1 MADDITRNTVMDED
15 LTRRVDDI
23 NAMPDMPVDATIK
36 PQAAS
41 GMTASQDFEADRTMH
56 IDAVQAMADANP
68 AANGDTTLR
77 TIRPD
82 VSAHTNNTAKS
93 DAKVFLIKG
102 DEYEMVK
109 CLSDSSGEAQVF
121 LVSRNDKEYVL
132 KVYYPNFDINR
143 KLLQLVRSFQF
154 EMIVELYDYGKTYVD
169 GKHRYY
175 ELMEY
180 LRGGSLRDVQLNGD
194 FNRFRRIALQAAA
207 ALAYCH
213 ENGVLHKD
221 IKPTNFFFRDEN
233 QEQLVL
239 GDFGISALREG
250 NSMTYHTTQARTPI
264 YAAPEMYADVIDGE
278 VEIAPAAD
286 FYSLGMTLFA
296 TWLGENPMS
305 SNERI
310 MMRQKSEGRLPRLSE
325 LPDKVRQLVQGL
337 TSVNQ
342 QSRWGY
348 DEVERW
354 FLGEDVPVDTS
365 SPFLR
370 YKSFI
375 VDPDKN
381 IVADNVHELVP
392 LLAEREQLGISYL
405 YNGRLIQWLENSGN
419 NKLSEMLKDI
429 ITNKYPVD
437 KKAGFMY
444 SLYTMEPTFPYT
456 DMHGATCDDVHSIA
470 MSLLSNQDEYAV
482 MLRKHN
488 DPLFLWLDTHTKC
501 DIERL
506 RSYFSEADEPH
517 ISVLR
522 LVYEIDPDIPFLSR
536 HPSSNIHD
544 IAHSFGYSNPTEE
557 DWRSLC
563 DGRLL
568 SWMYSHEDLMACES
582 LRILTQGQPFSHQ
595 LAYKVLYNLDRT
607 AAYDLRDASTP
618 EGIGMLLSNQLMQ
631 TEHLTPEE
639 FADQMKDYTD
649 QQGRFYYYAQTHG
662 WYDLMNEATR
672 CFDLTLPENRDRLSA
687 YDLRTAMY
695 RFCRILGATPA
706 YLLPNG
712 TILEDGKNIDL
723 QFNSLIRSELRNG
736 SLSQWMSVFY
746 HEDPSQDF
754 AEDYSYEHELENWI
768 LALGRLDSQQT
779 YYKRFTKA
787 CEDTK
792 NRVAAVRRQW
802 SRART
807 RSNFWKYTFFSI
819 CAVWI
824 LLVLIFGFTE
834 HGRVYIVTHKLISI
848 GLTVGGVSGLIVGV
862 HSYFKGIGPFLS
874 IVLGAV
880 GALTSYLPAMAL
892 VWVNDTYPALFQYAV
907 VLLTLLYM
915 LICML
920 TAFRENKATNS
931 ELIKDLLSSD
941 DVKSTLLE
949 PLYYTFKTK
958 SHRYKS
964 TKFSMLDEVSDTVNS
979 MSGESVMHYVM
990 WCIMALM
997 LVLEFIL
1004 FSPKIADVG
1013 LPFSDSANQPVQE
1026 LNEGLAQ

>member
-1 MADDITRNTVMDED
+1 MS
-15 LTRRVDDI
+15 
-23 NAMPDMPVDATIK
+23 PDFD
-36 PQAAS
+36 
-41 GMTASQDFEADRTMH
+41 ADRTMH
-56 IDAVQAMADANP
+56 IDAVRPMGNTDTTTN
-68 AANGDTTLR
+68 DSTTLR
-77 TIRPD
+77 TVRPNKPAP
-82 VSAHTNNTAKS
+82 SGSNGNS
-93 DAKVFLIKG
+93 DTKIFNLKG

-109 CLSDSSGEAQVF
+109 CLSESSGEAQVF
-121 LVSRNDKEYVL
+121 LVRRNDKEYVL
-132 KVYYPNFDINR
+132 KVYYPNFDINK
-143 KLLQLVRSFQF
+143 KLLQVVRSFQF
-154 EMIVELYDYGKTYVD
+154 EMIVELFDYGKTYVD

-180 LRGGSLRDVQLNGD
+180 LRGGTLRDIQINGD
-194 FNRFRRIALQAAA
+194 FNRFRRITLQAAA

-221 IKPTNFFFRDEN
+221 IKPTNYFFRDEN
-233 QEQLVL
+233 HEQLVL

-250 NSMTYHTTQARTPI
+250 KSMTFHTTQARTPI
-264 YAAPEMYADVIDGE
+264 YAAPEMYTDVIDGE

-310 MMRQKSEGRLPRLSE
+310 MMRQKSEGRLPRLNE
-325 LPDKVRQLVQGL
+325 LPEKVRQLIQGL

-348 DEVERW
+348 DEVEKW

-375 VDPDKN
+375 IDPDKN

-392 LLAEREQLGISYL
+392 LLAEREQLGISFL

-419 NKLSEMLKDI
+419 IKLSDMLKDI

-437 KKAGFMY
+437 KKAGFVY
-444 SLYTMEPTFPYT
+444 ALYTMEPTFPYT
-456 DMHGATCDDVHSIA
+456 DIHGATCDDVHAIA
-470 MSLLSNQDEYAV
+470 MSLLSNQEEYAL
-482 MLRKHN
+482 MLRNAN
-488 DPLFLWLDTHTKC
+488 DPLFLWLATHTKC

-506 RSYFSEADEPH
+506 HSYFSGNDDSH

-536 HPSSNIHD
+536 HPSSSIHD
-544 IAHSFGYSNPTEE
+544 IVQSFGYSNPSDE
-557 DWRSLC
+557 DWHSLC

-582 LRILTQGQPFSHQ
+582 LRILTQGQPFSQQ
-595 LAYKVLYNLDRT
+595 LAYKVLYNLDRS
-607 AAYDLRDASTP
+607 AAYDLREASTP
-618 EGIGMLLSNQLMQ
+618 EGIGLLLSNQLMQ
-631 TEHLTPEE
+631 TEHLSEEE
-639 FADQMKDYTD
+639 FAEQMKDYTD
-649 QQGRFYYYAQTHG
+649 QQGRFYYYAQVHG
-662 WYDLMNEATR
+662 WYAIMSEATR

-687 YDLRTAMY
+687 YDLRTALY
-695 RFCRILGATPA
+695 RFCCILGTKPS

-723 QFNSLIRSELRNG
+723 SFSSLIRIELRNG

-746 HEDPSQDF
+746 HEDPNRDF
-754 AEDYSYEHELENWI
+754 AEEYSYEHELEEWI
-768 LALGRLDSQQT
+768 LALGRLDNQQT

-792 NRVAAVRRQW
+792 NRVASVRRQW
-802 SRART
+802 SRAHA
-807 RSNFWKYTFFSI
+807 RSKIWRYAFYSI

-824 LLVLIFGFTE
+824 LLVLIFGITE
-834 HGRVYIVTHKLISI
+834 HGRVYIVTHKIISI
-848 GLTVGGVSGLIVGV
+848 GIPLGGVSGIIVAV
-862 HSYFKGIGPFLS
+862 HTYFKGIGPFLS
-874 IVLGAV
+874 ILAGVV
-880 GALTSYLPAMAL
+880 GALTSALPALAL
-892 VWVNDTYPALFQYAV
+892 VWVNDNYPELFQYAIV
-907 VLLTLLYM
+907 ALTLIYM
-915 LICML
+915 LICQL

-931 ELIKDLLSSD
+931 DLIKDLLNND

-964 TKFSMLDEVSDTVNS
+964 TKFGMLDEISDTVNS

-990 WCIMALM
+990 WCIMALV
-997 LVLEFIL
+997 LVMEFVI
-1004 FSPKIADVG
+1004 FSPKFADVN
-1013 LPFSDSANQPVQE
+1013 LPFSGSDNTAPQE
-1026 LNEGLAQ
+1026 LIEGEVQ